1 MMIALP
7 RCRRH
12 TVVSNSSAQGHYYLQ
27 QITHVPC
34 SFGVISPV
42 LHWLTPTRSCLLTH
56 WRSNEGRLRSEKLRS
71 AVVSGLGRAHAQ
83 VNDRP
88 SGPWIERRRDSR
100 HETDGGVRLAG
111 GRAGE
116 AIADDID
123 QNSVSDG
130 STLPPPYS
138 SHFGES

>member
-1 MMIALP
+1 MFPVASVLSRPSSIGSRLP
-7 RCRRH
+7 DR
-12 TVVSNSSAQGHYYLQ
+12 VS
-27 QITHVPC
+27 
-34 SFGVISPV
+34 
-42 LHWLTPTRSCLLTH
+42 LTH